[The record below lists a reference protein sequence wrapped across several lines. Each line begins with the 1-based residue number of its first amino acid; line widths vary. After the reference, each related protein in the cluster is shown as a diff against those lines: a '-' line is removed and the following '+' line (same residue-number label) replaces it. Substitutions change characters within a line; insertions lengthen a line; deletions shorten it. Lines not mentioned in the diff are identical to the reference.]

1 MNVDEKIKTA
11 ELKKEALERNRQGLK
26 KKKKKQV
33 LSKDERLQSKRVGQ
47 KRDGKGHI
55 PV

>member
-26 KKKKKQV
+26 KKKKKASFIQRW
-33 LSKDERLQSKRVGQ
+33 E
-47 KRDGKGHI
+47 I
-55 PV
+55 TE